1 MKTQKKIRIRKCI
14 KMNNTTKKKYETAE
28 KMLKVKISDDEV
40 ALMTGLSLDEIR
52 SIKSTMS
59 HDDMFTQV
67 TELTLD
73 KAESED

>member
-1 MKTQKKIRIRKCI
+1 
-14 KMNNTTKKKYETAE
+14 MNNTTKKKYETAE